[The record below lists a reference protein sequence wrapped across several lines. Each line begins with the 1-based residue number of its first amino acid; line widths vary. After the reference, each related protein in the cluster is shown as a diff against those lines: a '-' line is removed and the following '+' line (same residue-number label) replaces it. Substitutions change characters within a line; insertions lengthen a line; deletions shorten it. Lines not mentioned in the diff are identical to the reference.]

1 MYGVNGA
8 VGVNGGML
16 GAQDVEEVAEHEEVF
31 HAGLAD
37 GFLFAGC
44 LGRYLG
50 GSVECFSCSCM
61 FRLSR
66 LISSLG
72 WLCLVSVG
80 MLASCSVFSRSA
92 VFCFLPSFL
101 LEAVNCD

>member
-37 GFLFAGC
+37 RFLFAGC

-50 GSVECFSCSCM
+50 GSLECFSCSCM
-61 FRLSR
+61 FRL
-66 LISSLG
+66 
-72 WLCLVSVG
+72 
-80 MLASCSVFSRSA
+80 SRSA